1 MRLGL
6 GEALA
11 VPDAPVEAPIL
22 TGAFGLDLELALPV
36 PGLGPGETAP
46 TGRDVVLDRAEP
58 GELAAGWES
67 SETVRLRQWNDAEDG
82 HVEGALDMHPEFGYR
97 LFVEGYG
104 EYTVS
109 PDGAVIR
116 CAPPEGIADWSW
128 QRALI
133 GSILPLAAVL
143 RGIEVFHAS
152 AVAVNG
158 RAVGIVGRSTA
169 GKSSVAVNLVLRGA
183 QLLADDVA
191 ALEALSDGLAVH
203 PGPGVVSVR
212 HAEAARL
219 GETALAQLGTVLGD
233 DGEALR
239 IQVSR
244 GAGPLPLA
252 ALYFLEHRD
261 AGRTSFERLWPPPPR
276 LLLGSTFN
284 YVVLTA
290 ERLTTQLDVC
300 TRLAHD
306 APLFRANVA
315 PDTTADQLAA
325 ALESHVLEH
334 A

>member
-1 MRLGL
+1 MPLGL
-6 GEALA
+6 GELPGA
-11 VPDAPVEAPIL
+11 PEAPVIAPIVA
-22 TGAFGLDLELALPV
+22 GAFGLDLELGLPV
-36 PGLGPGETAP
+36 PGLGPGETAL

-58 GELAAGWES
+58 AELAAGWES
-67 SETVRLRQWNDAEDG
+67 SETVRLRQWNDAETG
-82 HVEGALDMHPEFGYR
+82 RVEGALDVHPDLGYR
-97 LFVEGYG
+97 LFAEGYG
-104 EYTVS
+104 EYMVS
-109 PDGAVIR
+109 RDGAVIR
-116 CAPPEGIADWSW
+116 CAPPEAEDWSW

-133 GSILPLAAVL
+133 GHILPLTAVL
-143 RGIEVFHAS
+143 RGVEAFHAS
-152 AVAVNG
+152 AVAVDG
-158 RAVGIVGRSTA
+158 RAVGIVGASMA

-183 QLLADDVA
+183 QLLADDVV
-191 ALEALSDGLAVH
+191 ALETLSDGLAVH

-239 IQVSR
+239 VQVRR

-252 ALYFLEHRD
+252 ALYFLERRD
-261 AGRTSFERLWPPPPR
+261 AERTSFERLWPPPPR

-300 TRLAHD
+300 TRLAHG

-315 PDTTADQLAA
+315 PHTTADELAA
-325 ALESHVLEH
+325 ALEAHVMEQT
-334 A
+334 